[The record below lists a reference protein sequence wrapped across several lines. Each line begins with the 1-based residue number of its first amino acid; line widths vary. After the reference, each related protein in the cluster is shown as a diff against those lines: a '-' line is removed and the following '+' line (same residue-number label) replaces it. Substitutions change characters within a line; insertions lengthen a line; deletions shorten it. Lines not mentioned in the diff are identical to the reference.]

1 MKHTCFKEN
10 NKLQHITLKSTRC
23 VHQVPLV
30 VEKEQ
35 RKKKR
40 IRQIFEF
47 SWFDKREKYKS
58 NIKSNS
64 LELHP
69 LFSSLFA
76 HFKIRISPIS
86 LGTRTKQKLDP
97 KTQFFKKKSGF
108 HRLNI
113 EVNISTQS
121 TCNTYKKML
130 REPCLMTI
138 TETLECC
145 GCRANE
151 LDHKAMRSYKGNESK

>member
-1 MKHTCFKEN
+1 MRTSSPFGCRE
-10 NKLQHITLKSTRC
+10 RA
-23 VHQVPLV
+23 
-30 VEKEQ
+30 E
-35 RKKKR
+35 KKKH
-40 IRQIFEF
+40 ICQIFEF
-47 SWFDKREKYKS
+47 SWFDIREKYKS

-64 LELHP
+64 LELNP

-76 HFKIRISPIS
+76 HFKDSYFSYFFRNPNKAKIRSKNSIF
-86 LGTRTKQKLDP
+86 QK
-97 KTQFFKKKSGF
+97 KISGF

-151 LDHKAMRSYKGNESK
+151 LNHKAMRSYKGNESK